1 MIWWSRS
8 ITWRVMKIAKIVISN
23 LWTTPNMMLLIL
35 QFMNLSLA
43 VGYHVMQA
51 NIIKHYVSVDQIFRE
66 WRKFQWLIETES
78 VNFEYIWHNAQPT
91 NTFDITL
98 SLMNI
103 CRQYKKFYIIQ
114 FWYRSISKIREKINK
129 ILFQVIIRAFI
140 FPRNYY

>member
-1 MIWWSRS
+1 
-8 ITWRVMKIAKIVISN
+8 MKIAKIVISN

-78 VNFEYIWHNAQPT
+78 VNFEYIWHNAQPM

-103 CRQYKKFYIIQ
+103 R
-114 FWYRSISKIREKINK
+114 
-129 ILFQVIIRAFI
+129 
-140 FPRNYY
+140 